1 MSHKKKKKGGHEEE
15 HENHERWM
23 VSYADMLTLL
33 FVLFVVLFAI
43 SQVDQRKF
51 AALKTGL
58 AAGFGAATPFDGGTG
73 MNSGTGVATS
83 DDSVALDLEL
93 TPALPSTNT
102 TKSDS
107 ESTAAARAVAAANL
121 AKEQQE
127 LAEAEKE
134 VEKFAKIKQQI
145 TAALADQKLNAGVRF
160 TVDSRGLVVTIVTSS
175 VVFAGDSAALRPA
188 GQRIVAA
195 IAPALRPLKNNIEV
209 DGHTNQLPVPTRNYP
224 TAWELSTARA
234 SAVVRYLVDRGGL
247 PAGRMSAAGYAGE
260 RPLYP
265 PKDPRAVA
273 LNRRV
278 EVIVLSTLPPAESA
292 LLPTAAPSSGLTP
305 ADH

>member
-1 MSHKKKKKGGHEEE
+1 LSHRKKKHIEEE

-51 AALKTGL
+51 AALKSGL

-73 MNSGTGVATS
+73 VNSGSGVAS
-83 DDSVALDLEL
+83 SEDSVKPDLEL

-102 TKSDS
+102 SKGSQAS
-107 ESTAAARAVAAANL
+107 KAAQQAVAAADL
-121 AKEQQE
+121 AKQQQQ
-127 LAEAEKE
+127 LAAAQKE
-134 VEKFAKIKQQI
+134 VQDFAKIKAQI
-145 TAALADQKLNAGVRF
+145 IAALAKQRLSTGVRF
-160 TVDSRGLVVTIVTSS
+160 TVDARGLVVTIVTSS
-175 VVFAGDSAALRPA
+175 VVFAGDSAALEPA

-195 IAPALRPLKNNIEV
+195 IGPALRPLKNNIEV
-209 DGHTNQLPVPTRNYP
+209 DGHTNQLPVPTRHYP
-224 TAWELSTARA
+224 TAWELSSARA
-234 SAVVRYLVDRGGL
+234 AAVVRYLIGHEGL
-247 PAGRMSAAGYAGE
+247 AAARMSAAGFAGE

-265 PKDPRAVA
+265 PSDPRAVG

-278 EVIVLSTLPPAESA
+278 EVVVLSTLPPEESA
-292 LLPTAAPSSGLTP
+292 LLPTAAPGSGLTP
-305 ADH
+305 RNS